1 MSSKMLPKT
10 ASINQPNLFYGS
22 LMDMLDLND
31 PLIALANAID
41 WDLIENALSKFYSS
55 DKGRPAKPIRLM
67 AGLLMLKQLE
77 NLSDES
83 VVLQWKRNPYYQ
95 YFCGMNDYRA
105 ALPCDSTELVK
116 FHNRIGSA
124 GIDAI
129 FGASVALHPEACEED
144 RVIIDTTAHEK
155 NVTYPTDGKLAIKII
170 NRLHKIAKREGI
182 ALRRTYVKEIKGHRI
197 TLRFFRHPKKKKKA
211 VVAMR
216 RLRTIAKTLI
226 RDLDR
231 HFDDTQHK
239 RYAEEFYLFMRVLLQ
254 KRTSRNKIYSLHE
267 SHIYAMAKGKDNK
280 SYEYGTKA
288 SIVST
293 YTQGIIVGVAAHD
306 INQHDSKTL
315 ETALEHA
322 HTKRTTTINEAVC
335 DRGYRGTKEVG
346 KTIISIPGVHLK
358 RDTEEQKEEKRKKFR
373 RRAAVEPIIG
383 HLKNDYRMER
393 NYLKGFVGD
402 QINLL
407 MVACAWNLKKWV
419 NNFIHAL
426 FFTAKYWLLLLMA
439 NRLVE
444 QWRLSSKSPGLN
456 TKSYFAN

>member
-1 MSSKMLPKT
+1 MVRKS
-10 ASINQPNLFYGS
+10 ASRTQANLFYGS
-22 LMDMLDLND
+22 LINMLDAND
-31 PLIALANAID
+31 PLIALADAIE
-41 WDLIENALSKFYSS
+41 WNVIEKELEKYYDHSN
-55 DKGRPAKPIRLM
+55 GRPGKPIRLM

-77 NLSDES
+77 NLSDEN

-95 YFCGMNDYRA
+95 YFCGMNDYCA
-105 ALPCDSTELVK
+105 SLPCDSTELVK
-116 FHNRIGSA
+116 FRKRIGQE
-124 GIDAI
+124 GIDII
-129 FGASVALHPEACEED
+129 FGASVALHPEACEEE

-155 NVTYPTDGKLAIKII
+155 NITYPTDGKLAIKII

-182 ALRRTYVKEIKGHRI
+182 SLRRTYIKEIKGHRI

-211 VVAMR
+211 ASAMK

-231 HFDDTQHK
+231 HFDDKQHK
-239 RYAEEFYLFMRVLLQ
+239 RYSEEFYLFMRVLLQ
-254 KRTSRNKIYSLHE
+254 KRTSRNKVYSLHE

-293 YTQGIIVGVAAHD
+293 YTNGIIVGVSAHD

-315 ETALEHA
+315 EAALEHA
-322 HTKRTTTINEAVC
+322 HTNRRTTIEEAVC
-335 DRGYRGTKEVG
+335 DRGYRGNKQVG
-346 KTIISIPGVHLK
+346 LTQISIPGVHLK
-358 RDTEEQKEEKRKKFR
+358 RDTEKQKEDKRKKFR

-383 HLKNDYRMER
+383 HLKHDYRMAR
-393 NYLKGFVGD
+393 NYLKGFIGD

-407 MVACAWNLKKWV
+407 MAACAWNMKKWM

-426 FFTAKYWLLLLMA
+426 FFSANYWLLVLST
-439 NRLVE
+439 NRVIERWKFIPCLATVKIPIQSE
-444 QWRLSSKSPGLN
+444 N
-456 TKSYFAN
+456 

>member
-1 MSSKMLPKT
+1 MLPKT
-10 ASINQPNLFYGS
+10 ASTNQPNLFYGS

-41 WDLIENALSKFYSS
+41 WALIENALSKFYSS

-95 YFCGMNDYRA
+95 YFCGMNDYQA
-105 ALPCDSTELVK
+105 ALPCDSSELVK
-116 FHNRIGSA
+116 FRNRIGQE

-129 FGASVALHPEACEED
+129 FGASVALHPEAAEEE
-144 RVIIDTTAHEK
+144 RVIVDTTAHEK
-155 NVTYPTDGKLAIKII
+155 NITYPTDGKLAIKII
-170 NRLHKIAKREGI
+170 NRLHKIAKCERI
-182 ALRRTYVKEIKGHRI
+182 ALRRTYIKEIKGHRI
-197 TLRFFRHPKKKKKA
+197 TLRFFRHPKKRKKA
-211 VVAMR
+211 VSAMK
-216 RLRTIAKTLI
+216 RLRTIAKILI

-231 HFDDTQHK
+231 HFDDKQHK
-239 RYAEEFYLFMRVLLQ
+239 RYSEEFYLFMRVLLQ
-254 KRTSRNKIYSLHE
+254 KRTSRNKIYSLCE
-267 SHIYAMAKGKDNK
+267 PHIYAMAKGKDNK

-293 YTQGIIVGVAAHD
+293 YTNGIIVGVAAHD

-315 ETALEHA
+315 EAALRSA
-322 HTKRTTTINEAVC
+322 HTKRTTTIDEAVC
-335 DRGYRGTKEVG
+335 DRGYRGVKQVG
-346 KTIISIPGVHLK
+346 ATQISIPGVHLK
-358 RDTEEQKEEKRKKFR
+358 RDTEKQKEEKRAKFQ

-383 HLKNDYRMER
+383 HLKNDYRMAR

-407 MVACAWNLKKWV
+407 MAACAWNLKKWV

-426 FFTAKYWLLLLMA
+426 FFTVKYWLLVLMA
-439 NRLVE
+439 NRLIK
-444 QWRLSSKSPGLN
+444 QFKLSIKSPAFN
-456 TKSYFAN
+456 TQSYFLN

>member
-1 MSSKMLPKT
+1 LKIHYQSFYDP
-10 ASINQPNLFYGS
+10 IN
-22 LMDMLDLND
+22 
-31 PLIALANAID
+31 
-41 WDLIENALSKFYSS
+41 
-55 DKGRPAKPIRLM
+55 GRPAKPIRLM

-77 NLSDES
+77 NLSDEN

-95 YFCGMNDYRA
+95 YFCGMHDYQA

-116 FHNRIGSA
+116 FRNRIGQEGVDVIFSA
-124 GIDAI
+124 SI
-129 FGASVALHPEACEED
+129 ALHPEAAEEE

-170 NRLHKIAKREGI
+170 NRLHKIAKREGVP
-182 ALRRTYVKEIKGHRI
+182 LRRTYIKEIKGHRI

-211 VVAMR
+211 ASAMK
-216 RLRTIAKTLI
+216 RLRTIAKILI

-231 HFDDTQHK
+231 HFDDKQHK
-239 RYAEEFYLFMRVLLQ
+239 RYSEEFYLFMRVLLQ

-267 SHIYAMAKGKDNK
+267 SHIYAMAKGKDHK

-293 YTQGIIVGVAAHD
+293 YTHGIIVGVAAHD

-315 ETALEHA
+315 EAALRSA
-322 HTKRTTTINEAVC
+322 HTKRATTISEAVC

-346 KTIISIPGVHLK
+346 KTKISIPGVHLK
-358 RDTEEQKEEKRKKFR
+358 RDTEEQKEDKRKKFR

-383 HLKNDYRMER
+383 HLKNDYRMAR

-407 MVACAWNLKKWV
+407 MAACAWNLKKWM

-426 FFTAKYWLLLLMA
+426 FFALKCGLLVLMA
-439 NRLVE
+439 NRFIE
-444 QWRLSSKSPGLN
+444 QWKLSSGLS
-456 TKSYFAN
+456 TKNALIRF

>member
-1 MSSKMLPKT
+1 M
-10 ASINQPNLFYGS
+10 
-22 LMDMLDLND
+22 
-31 PLIALANAID
+31 
-41 WDLIENALSKFYSS
+41 
-55 DKGRPAKPIRLM
+55 
-67 AGLLMLKQLE
+67 
-77 NLSDES
+77 
-83 VVLQWKRNPYYQ
+83 
-95 YFCGMNDYRA
+95 
-105 ALPCDSTELVK
+105 
-116 FHNRIGSA
+116 
-124 GIDAI
+124 
-129 FGASVALHPEACEED
+129 
-144 RVIIDTTAHEK
+144 IIDTTAHEK

-239 RYAEEFYLFMRVLLQ
+239 RYSEEFYLFMRVLLQ

-267 SHIYAMAKGKDNK
+267 SHIYAMAKGKDHK

-346 KTIISIPGVHLK
+346 KTKISIPGIHLK
-358 RDTEEQKEEKRKKFR
+358 RDTEEQKKVKREKFK
-373 RRAAVEPIIG
+373 RRAAIEPIIG
-383 HLKNDYRMER
+383 HLKHDYRMAR
-393 NYLKGFVGD
+393 NYLKGFIGD

-407 MVACAWNLKKWV
+407 MAACAWNMKKWM
-419 NNFIHAL
+419 NNFIHVL
-426 FFTAKYWLLLLMA
+426 FFPVNYCLLVLMT
-439 NRLVE
+439 NRLIE
-444 QWRLSSKSPGLN
+444 QWKFSNGFS
-456 TKSYFAN
+456 TKNALIRFQN

>member
-1 MSSKMLPKT
+1 MVRKSTSRT
-10 ASINQPNLFYGS
+10 QANLFYGS
-22 LMDMLDLND
+22 LLNMLDSND
-31 PLIALANAID
+31 PLIALADAID
-41 WDLIENALSKFYSS
+41 WKRIEEGL
-55 DKGRPAKPIRLM
+55 DKYYDHSNGRPGKPIRLM

-77 NLSDES
+77 SLSDEN

-95 YFCGMNDYRA
+95 YFCGMNDYCSS
-105 ALPCDSTELVK
+105 LPCDSSELVK
-116 FHNRIGSA
+116 FRNRIGQT
-124 GIDAI
+124 GIDTI
-129 FGASVALHPEACEED
+129 FGVSVSLHPEACEEE

-155 NVTYPTDGKLAIKII
+155 NITYPTDGKLAIKII
-170 NRLHKIAKREGI
+170 NRLHKIAKGEGI
-182 ALRRTYVKEIKGHRI
+182 PLRRTYIKEIKGHRI
-197 TLRFFRHPKKKKKA
+197 TLRFFRHPKKRSKA
-211 VVAMR
+211 VGAMK

-231 HFDDTQHK
+231 HFDDAQHTK
-239 RYAEEFYLFMRVLLQ
+239 YSEEFYLFMRVLLQ

-293 YTQGIIVGVAAHD
+293 YTKGIIVGVCAHD

-315 ETALEHA
+315 KAALDHA

-335 DRGYRGTKEVG
+335 DRGYRGVKQVG
-346 KTIISIPGVHLK
+346 ATTISIPGVHLK
-358 RDTEEQKEEKRKKFR
+358 RDTEEQKEDKRAKFR

-383 HLKNDYRMER
+383 HLKHDHRMAR

-407 MVACAWNLKKWV
+407 MAACAWNLKKWM
-419 NNFIHAL
+419 NIFIHAL
-426 FFTAKYWLLLLMA
+426 FFRANCWLLVSLF
-439 NRLVE
+439 NRVIE
-444 QWRLSSKSPGLN
+444 QWKCTLRLAAVKIPIQTEKWIN
-456 TKSYFAN
+456 

>member
-1 MSSKMLPKT
+1 MIKKT
-10 ASINQPNLFYGS
+10 AHKNQANLFYGS
-22 LMDMLDLND
+22 LINMLDEND
-31 PLIALANAID
+31 PLIALADAIE
-41 WDLIENALSKFYSS
+41 WNRIEKGL
-55 DKGRPAKPIRLM
+55 DKYYDQTNGRPGKPIRLM

-77 NLSDES
+77 NLSDEN

-95 YFCGMNDYRA
+95 YFCGMNDYCA
-105 ALPCDSTELVK
+105 SLPCDSTELVK
-116 FHNRIGSA
+116 FRKRIGQE
-124 GIDAI
+124 GIDVI
-129 FGASVALHPEACEED
+129 FGASVALHPEACEEE

-182 ALRRTYVKEIKGHRI
+182 PLRRTYTKEIKGHRI

-211 VVAMR
+211 ASAMK
-216 RLRTIAKTLI
+216 RLRTIAKILI

-231 HFDDTQHK
+231 HFDDKQHK
-239 RYAEEFYLFMRVLLQ
+239 RYSEEFYLFMRVLLQ
-254 KRTSRNKIYSLHE
+254 KRTSRNKIYSLCE
-267 SHIYAMAKGKDNK
+267 PHIYAMAKGKDHK

-293 YTQGIIVGVAAHD
+293 YTNGIIVGVSAHD

-315 ETALEHA
+315 EAALGHA

-335 DRGYRGTKEVG
+335 DRGYRGTKLIG
-346 KTIISIPGVHLK
+346 TTQISIPGVHLK
-358 RDTEEQKEEKRKKFR
+358 RDTEEQKEEKRAKFR

-383 HLKNDYRMER
+383 HLKHDYRMAR

-407 MVACAWNLKKWV
+407 MAACAWNMKKWM
-419 NNFIHAL
+419 NSFIHAL
-426 FFTAKYWLLLLMA
+426 FFIANYWLLIALV
-439 NRLVE
+439 NRLIERWKFISQSLVIKIPIQAE
-444 QWRLSSKSPGLN
+444 K
-456 TKSYFAN
+456 

>member
-1 MSSKMLPKT
+1 MLPKT
-10 ASINQPNLFYGS
+10 VSANQPNLFYSS

-31 PLIALANAID
+31 PLIALAKVID
-41 WDLIENALSKFYSS
+41 WALIENALSKFYSS
-55 DKGRPAKPIRLM
+55 HKGRPAKPIRLM

-95 YFCGMNDYRA
+95 YFCGMHDYQA

-116 FHNRIGSA
+116 FRNRIGAA
-124 GIDAI
+124 GVDVI
-129 FGASVALHPEACEED
+129 FSASVALHPEACEED

-182 ALRRTYVKEIKGHRI
+182 ALRRTYIKEIKGHRI

-211 VVAMR
+211 AAAMK

-231 HFDDTQHK
+231 HFDDIQHG
-239 RYAEEFYLFMRVLLQ
+239 RYSEEFYLFMRVLLQ
-254 KRTSRNKIYSLHE
+254 KRTSRNKVYSLHE
-267 SHIYAMAKGKDNK
+267 SHIYAMAKGKDHK

-293 YTQGIIVGVAAHD
+293 YTKGIIVGVTAHD

-315 ETALEHA
+315 EAALAHA

-346 KTIISIPGVHLK
+346 KTKISIPGVHLK
-358 RDTEEQKEEKRKKFR
+358 RDTEEQKEAKREKFK
-373 RRAAVEPIIG
+373 RRAAIEPVIG
-383 HLKNDYRMER
+383 HLKNDYRMAR

-407 MVACAWNLKKWV
+407 MAACAWNMKKWV
-419 NNFIHAL
+419 NDFIHTL
-426 FFTAKYWLLLLMA
+426 FFTVKYLLLVSLTNQLIKEWKFMS
-439 NRLVE
+439 E
-444 QWRLSSKSPGLN
+444 LSTGMTLTRAKN
-456 TKSYFAN
+456 

>member
-1 MSSKMLPKT
+1 MLSKPT
-10 ASINQPNLFYGS
+10 STNQPNLFHGF
-22 LMDMLDLND
+22 LIDMLDQHD
-31 PLIALANAID
+31 PLVALADAIN
-41 WDLIENALSKFYSS
+41 WTLIENALSKFYST

-77 NLSDES
+77 NLSDEN

-95 YFCGMNDYRA
+95 YFCGMSDYQA
-105 ALPCDSTELVK
+105 ALPCDSSELVK
-116 FHNRIGSA
+116 FRKRIGQE
-124 GIDAI
+124 GIDVI
-129 FGASVALHPEACEED
+129 FGSSVALHPEAAEEE

-170 NRLHKIAKREGI
+170 NRLHKIAKLEGI
-182 ALRRTYVKEIKGHRI
+182 KLRRTYIKEIKGHRI
-197 TLRFFRHPKKKKKA
+197 TLRFFRHPKKRSKA
-211 VVAMR
+211 VSAMK

-231 HFDDTQHK
+231 HFDDNQHK
-239 RYAEEFYLFMRVLLQ
+239 CYAETFFLFMRVLLQ
-254 KRTSRNKIYSLHE
+254 KRTSSNKIYSLHE

-315 ETALEHA
+315 EAALAHA
-322 HTKRTTTINEAVC
+322 HTKRATTINEAVC

-346 KTIISIPGVHLK
+346 KTKISIPGTHLK
-358 RDTEEQKEEKRKKFR
+358 RDTKKQKEEKSAMFR
-373 RRAAVEPIIG
+373 RRAAIEPIIG
-383 HLKNDYRMER
+383 HLKHDYRMAR
-393 NYLKGFVGD
+393 NYLKGFIGD

-407 MVACAWNLKKWV
+407 MAACAWNLKKWM

-426 FFTAKYWLLLLMA
+426 FFPVNYRLLVLMT
-439 NRLVE
+439 NGLIERWKFLTG
-444 QWRLSSKSPGLN
+444 SS
-456 TKSYFAN
+456 TKNALIRFQN

>member
-1 MSSKMLPKT
+1 MVRKS
-10 ASINQPNLFYGS
+10 ASRTQANLFYGS
-22 LMDMLDLND
+22 LINMLDAND
-31 PLIALANAID
+31 PLIALADAID
-41 WDLIENALSKFYSS
+41 WNKIEKELEKYYHHSN
-55 DKGRPAKPIRLM
+55 GRPGKPIRLM

-95 YFCGMNDYRA
+95 YFCGMNDYCS

-116 FHNRIGSA
+116 FRNRVGSA

-129 FGASVALHPEACEED
+129 FGASVALHLETAEEE

-170 NRLHKIAKREGI
+170 NQLHKIAKREGI
-182 ALRRTYVKEIKGHRI
+182 PLRRTYIKEIKGHRI
-197 TLRFFRHPKKKKKA
+197 TLRFFRHPKKRSKA
-211 VVAMR
+211 VSAMK

-231 HFDDTQHK
+231 HFDDRQHK
-239 RYAEEFYLFMRVLLQ
+239 RYSEEFYLFMRVLLQ
-254 KRTSRNKIYSLHE
+254 KRTSHNKIYSLHE
-267 SHIYAMAKGKDNK
+267 SHIYAMAKGKDHK

-293 YTQGIIVGVAAHD
+293 YTHGIIVGVCAHD

-315 ETALEHA
+315 EAALTHA

-346 KTIISIPGVHLK
+346 KTKISIPGVHLK
-358 RDTEEQKEEKRKKFR
+358 RDTEEQKEEKKAKFR

-383 HLKNDYRMER
+383 HLKNDYRMAR
-393 NYLKGFVGD
+393 NYLKGFIGD

-407 MVACAWNLKKWV
+407 MAACAWNLKKWV
-419 NNFIHAL
+419 NDFIHAM
-426 FFTAKYWLLLLMA
+426 FFIAKYWLGASFNNQLIKRWKYTPRLLVL
-439 NRLVE
+439 
-444 QWRLSSKSPGLN
+444 
-456 TKSYFAN
+456 

>member
-1 MSSKMLPKT
+1 MLQKT
-10 ASINQPNLFYGS
+10 AHKNQANLFFGS
-22 LMDMLDLND
+22 LINMLDEND
-31 PLIALANAID
+31 PLIALADAID
-41 WDLIENALSKFYSS
+41 WSRIEKGL
-55 DKGRPAKPIRLM
+55 DKYYNHANGRPGKPIRLM

-77 NLSDES
+77 NLSDEN

-95 YFCGMNDYRA
+95 YFCGMNDYHA
-105 ALPCDSTELVK
+105 ALPCDSSELVK
-116 FHNRIGSA
+116 FRNRIGQE
-124 GIDAI
+124 GVDVI
-129 FGASVALHPEACEED
+129 FGSSVALHPEAAEEE

-197 TLRFFRHPKKKKKA
+197 TLRFFRHPKKRSKA
-211 VVAMR
+211 VSAMK
-216 RLRTIAKTLI
+216 RLRTIAKILI

-231 HFDDTQHK
+231 HFNETQHGQ
-239 RYAEEFYLFMRVLLQ
+239 YAEEFYLFMRVLLQ
-254 KRTSRNKIYSLHE
+254 KKTSRNKIYSLHE

-288 SIVST
+288 SVVST
-293 YTQGIIVGVAAHD
+293 YTHGIIVGVTTHD

-315 ETALEHA
+315 EAALGHA

-346 KTIISIPGVHLK
+346 DTKISIPGTHLK
-358 RDTEEQKEEKRKKFR
+358 RDTKKQKEEKSAMFRK
-373 RRAAVEPIIG
+373 RAAIEPIIG
-383 HLKNDYRMER
+383 HLKHDYRMAR
-393 NYLKGFVGD
+393 NFLKGFIGD

-407 MVACAWNLKKWV
+407 MAACAWNLKKWM

-426 FFTAKYWLLLLMA
+426 FFSDNYGLLILIA
-439 NRLVE
+439 NRLIE
-444 QWRLSSKSPGLN
+444 QWKLSSGFS
-456 TKSYFAN
+456 TKNALIRFQN